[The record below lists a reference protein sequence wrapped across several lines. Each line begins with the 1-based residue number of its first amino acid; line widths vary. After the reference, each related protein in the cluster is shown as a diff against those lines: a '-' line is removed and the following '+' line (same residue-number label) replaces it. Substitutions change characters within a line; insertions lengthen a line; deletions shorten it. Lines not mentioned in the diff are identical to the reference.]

1 MKHGVIKE
9 SIVAVRSKNDSKS
22 EMINQFFLGETFT
35 VKENDLKWVKITSFL
50 DNYEGWIEKNSI
62 IFMSEEDY
70 KSLNSNIVINKTE
83 SNLITP
89 DGSTMIIPIG
99 CQISSAD
106 YLNFKKIKIESNS
119 TDINIFLN
127 SPYLWGGKTKF
138 GIDCSG
144 LSQIY
149 FRTKNIFIKRDAKD
163 QYDSGSEIE
172 RIDEAEKDDLC
183 FFGDSK
189 DNITHVGIYLE
200 SRKIIHSFNRVRID
214 ELNEKGII
222 NSDSLKLTHKLQGI
236 RRITQP

>member
-1 MKHGVIKE
+1 MKCGVIKE
-9 SIVAVRSKNDSKS
+9 SVVAVRSKNDSKS
-22 EMINQFFLGETFT
+22 EMINQMFFGETFT
-35 VKENDLKWVKITSFL
+35 VKENNNKWIKINSFL
-50 DNYEGWIEKNSI
+50 DNYEGWVEKNSI
-62 IFMSEEDY
+62 IFITEKDY
-70 KSLNSNIVINKTE
+70 KSLNSNIIINKTE

-106 YLNFKKIKIESNS
+106 YLNFKKIQTENNY

-163 QYDSGSEIE
+163 QYDSGIIIE
-172 RIDEAEKDDLC
+172 KVDEAEKDDLC

-189 DNITHVGIYLE
+189 DNITHVGIYLG
-200 SRKIIHSFNRVRID
+200 SREIIHAFNRVRID
-214 ELNEKGII
+214 ILNEKGII
-222 NSDSLKLTHKLQGI
+222 NSDSLDLTHKLQGI
-236 RRITQP
+236 KRII

>member
-1 MKHGVIKE
+1 MKCGVIKE
-9 SIVAVRSKNDSKS
+9 SVVAVRSKNDSKS
-22 EMINQFFLGETFT
+22 EMINQMFFGETFT
-35 VKENDLKWVKITSFL
+35 VKENNNKWIKINSFL
-50 DNYEGWIEKNSI
+50 DNYEGWVEKNSI
-62 IFMSEEDY
+62 IFITEKDY
-70 KSLNSNIVINKTE
+70 KSLNSNIIINKTE

-106 YLNFKKIKIESNS
+106 YLNFKKIQTENNY

-163 QYDSGSEIE
+163 QYDSGIIIE
-172 RIDEAEKDDLC
+172 KVDDAEKDDLC

-189 DNITHVGIYLE
+189 DNITHVGIYLG
-200 SRKIIHSFNRVRID
+200 SREIIHAFNRVRID
-214 ELNEKGII
+214 ILNEKGII
-222 NSDSLKLTHKLQGI
+222 NSDSLDLTHKLQGI
-236 RRITQP
+236 KRII

>member
-9 SIVAVRSKNDSKS
+9 SVVAVRSKNNSKS
-22 EMINQFFLGETFT
+22 EMINQMFFGETFT
-35 VKENDLKWVKITSFL
+35 VKENNLKWLKITSFL
-50 DNYEGWIEKNSI
+50 DNYDGWIEKNSI
-62 IFMSEEDY
+62 FLISENDY
-70 KSLNSNIVINKTE
+70 ESLNSNIVINKTE
-83 SNLITP
+83 SNLITH

-106 YLNFKKIKIESNS
+106 YLNFKNIQIESNS
-119 TDINIFLN
+119 SEIDIFLN

-163 QYDSGSEIE
+163 QYYSGTEIE

-183 FFGDSK
+183 FFGDKK
-189 DNITHVGIYLE
+189 DNITHVGIYLG
-200 SRKIIHSFNRVRID
+200 SRKIIHAFNRVRID
-214 ELNEKGII
+214 KLNEKGII

-236 RRITQP
+236 KRLL

>member
-9 SIVAVRSKNDSKS
+9 SVVAVRSKNNSKS
-22 EMINQFFLGETFT
+22 EMINQMFFGETFT
-35 VKENDLKWVKITSFL
+35 VKENNLKWLKITSFL
-50 DNYEGWIEKNSI
+50 DNYDGWIEKNSI
-62 IFMSEEDY
+62 FLISENDY
-70 KSLNSNIVINKTE
+70 ESLNSNIVINKTE
-83 SNLITP
+83 SNLTAP

-106 YLNFKKIKIESNS
+106 YLNFKNIQIESNS
-119 TDINIFLN
+119 SEINIFLN

-163 QYDSGSEIE
+163 QYDSGTEIE

-183 FFGDSK
+183 FFGDTK
-189 DNITHVGIYLE
+189 DNITHVGIYLG
-200 SRKIIHSFNRVRID
+200 SRKIIHAFNRVRID
-214 ELNEKGII
+214 KLNEKGII
-222 NSDSLKLTHKLQGI
+222 NSETLELTHKLQGI
-236 RRITQP
+236 VRII